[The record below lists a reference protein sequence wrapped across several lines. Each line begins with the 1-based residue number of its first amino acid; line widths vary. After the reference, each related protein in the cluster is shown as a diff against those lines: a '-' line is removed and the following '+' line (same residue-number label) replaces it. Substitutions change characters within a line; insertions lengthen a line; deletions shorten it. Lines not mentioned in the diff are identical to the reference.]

1 MDSVSGSVGVEESA
15 LPLAPGLV
23 YEAGSPSVY
32 VAPSG
37 AGSRRLELRLVVKV
51 GSSHEEEGERG
62 FAIP

>member
-1 MDSVSGSVGVEESA
+1 MESVSSRSVGVEESA

-23 YEAGSPSVY
+23 YESGSPSVY

-51 GSSHEEEGERG
+51 GRSHEEEGERG
-62 FAIP
+62 R